1 MSGLQ
6 SAINYIKENDNYLIL
21 MHASPDG
28 DTIGT
33 ACGLCGIIKRLG
45 KKAAVACADEIP
57 AMYAGLTNGIDNPD
71 FEVKNIIAADVADVK
86 LLGGLKTYAG
96 KINLCIDHHMSNT
109 GYADIT
115 YVDAESAAAAEILY
129 DIAELLG
136 VKIDKYIAECI
147 YTGISTDTGCFKFSN
162 TTARTHYIAA
172 EMLQAGIDVGEINR
186 RLFETKKKSAVELE
200 RLVTNTLE
208 YYCGGKVAVITVLR
222 SMYEQTGTSDD
233 DIEGISAFPRQ
244 IEGVLV
250 GITLKE
256 SDEGGFKASVRT
268 HPPID
273 AAEICKSFGG
283 GGHLRAAGCRIKS
296 SEADAK
302 AALVQRAEE
311 LLSQQGIT
319 D

>member
-33 ACGLCGIIKRLG
+33 ACGLCGIIKKLG
-45 KKAAVACADEIP
+45 KRAAVACADDIP
-57 AMYAGLTNGIDNPD
+57 SVYAGLTDGIDKPD
-71 FEVKNIIAADVADVK
+71 FEIENIIAADVADIK
-86 LLGGLKTYAG
+86 LLGGLKSYAG
-96 KINLCIDHHMSNT
+96 RINLCIDHHVSNT

-129 DIAELLG
+129 DIAELLEI
-136 VKIDKYIAECI
+136 KIDKYIAECI
-147 YTGISTDTGCFKFSN
+147 YTGIATDTGCFKFSN

-172 EMLQAGIDVGEINR
+172 EMLQAGIDIGEINR
-186 RLFETKKKSAVELE
+186 RLFETKKKSAVDLE
-200 RLVTNTLE
+200 RMVTNTLE
-208 YYCGGKVAVITVLR
+208 YYCGGRVAVITVLR
-222 SMYEQTGTSDD
+222 SMYEKTGAGDE

-244 IEGVLV
+244 IEGVIV

-273 AAEICKSFGG
+273 AAEICKAFGG
-283 GGHLRAAGCRIKS
+283 GGHLRAAGCRIKG
-296 SEADAK
+296 SESEVK
-302 AALVQRAEE
+302 AALVKKAEE
-311 LLSQQGIT
+311 LLLSQSL
-319 D
+319 